1 MQAPPIPAASRVH
14 PPEAAP
20 GGPQQHI
27 HITPS
32 SAWRQPRLTSQS
44 TGRVGGRSKAA
55 AAASSSGRRDGSEPP
70 IRCATQVATWVGK
83 PTLCSRRARAR
94 ARARLTYG
102 PPCSFPPLVR
112 AHGAPGELGT
122 HPEAAPGEAPNLA
135 PSARNGRLPWELWR
149 EKVRRIRDYMLFTMH
164 ARAAHAG
171 PTAAGLAMARYAGL
185 SSSAAEP
192 WGRVAS
198 TRVWP
203 CRLSLRGRL

>member
-1 MQAPPIPAASRVH
+1 MCPLIPTASNGLAVHAPLHECSLHRVNGRNVSALSTKYATVCLRVWGDSECLASEQRKQNDAAR
-14 PPEAAP
+14 PRRRGEEEGAP
-20 GGPQQHI
+20 GLHG
-27 HITPS
+27 
-32 SAWRQPRLTSQS
+32 
-44 TGRVGGRSKAA
+44 
-55 AAASSSGRRDGSEPP
+55 GSE
-70 IRCATQVATWVGK
+70 RDM
-83 PTLCSRRARAR
+83 
-94 ARARLTYG
+94 TYG

-192 WGRVAS
+192 WGQVAL

>member
-1 MQAPPIPAASRVH
+1 MRGGDNRTAHGPRRRRAGLAGSVFFFSVGAYAGKLVH
-14 PPEAAP
+14 A
-20 GGPQQHI
+20 
-27 HITPS
+27 
-32 SAWRQPRLTSQS
+32 LLYKFQS
-44 TGRVGGRSKAA
+44 TATAVHLSMLGMEVAAKIVLVGLKIVAF
-55 AAASSSGRRDGSEPP
+55 DGSKHKQHAIAGVKLPFVTCG
-70 IRCATQVATWVGK
+70 CA
-83 PTLCSRRARAR
+83 C
-94 ARARLTYG
+94 
-102 PPCSFPPLVR
+102 
-112 AHGAPGELGT
+112 
-122 HPEAAPGEAPNLA
+122 
-135 PSARNGRLPWELWR
+135 LPWELWR

>member
-1 MQAPPIPAASRVH
+1 MSAESPRAAVGPLVPWEGRAGRPSRWSRGRGIFEAPMSARGRT
-14 PPEAAP
+14 AP
-20 GGPQQHI
+20 MCSATTVGAPFRTPCGG
-27 HITPS
+27 S
-32 SAWRQPRLTSQS
+32 VLCSE
-44 TGRVGGRSKAA
+44 K
-55 AAASSSGRRDGSEPP
+55 GS
-70 IRCATQVATWVGK
+70 
-83 PTLCSRRARAR
+83 CSRRARAR